1 MKPLKINKVKQTKKK
16 TNNYKIKEANKN
28 NKMDTQPNNLEEP
41 ISMQTHI
48 EIRIRIGITEMVKSI
63 EIIEIIGTI
72 GTIKTKSED
81 TLIEIKT
88 TMANIKD
95 NTKRVVAESTRRR
108 RMKMRSKDRKRSK

>member
-1 MKPLKINKVKQTKKK
+1 LKPLKINKVKQTKKK
-16 TNNYKIKEANKN
+16 TNNYKIKEAN

-48 EIRIRIGITEMVKSI
+48 EIRIGATEIVKSI
-63 EIIEIIGTI
+63 EIIEIIRIIGII
-72 GTIKTKSED
+72 GTIKTKNED

-95 NTKRVVAESTRRR
+95 NTKRVVAESTRKR